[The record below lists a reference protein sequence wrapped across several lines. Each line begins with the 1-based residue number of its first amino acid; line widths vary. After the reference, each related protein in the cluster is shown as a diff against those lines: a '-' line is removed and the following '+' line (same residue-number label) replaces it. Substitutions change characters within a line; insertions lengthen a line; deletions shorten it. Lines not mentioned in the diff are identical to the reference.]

1 MLARG
6 TDAAQPDIA
15 ESAGTVVG
23 TVPAVGRVVEA
34 VLPPRMGTPFR
45 WLVASTWTS
54 ALGDGI
60 AVAAGPLLVAS
71 QTSDPLLVALAGL
84 LQRLPWLL
92 FGLHAGVLADRLDRR
107 RVVIAVDVLRAGVLA
122 VLVTALITGVVDVPV
137 VLVTVFVLG
146 TAEVFADTTS
156 TTLLPMVVPRA
167 DLGIGN
173 ARLMAGHL
181 TLNEL
186 AGPAVGAAL
195 FALGSAWPFA
205 VQAVCL
211 LLSALLVSRMVVPR
225 LPAPEG
231 PRHVGRDIAEGLR
244 WTWGNPAVRTLTLAI
259 VTFNVT
265 WGAAWSVLVLYA
277 GERLGL
283 GPVGFGLLT
292 TVAGLGG
299 IVGTAGYDWLERHAS
314 LAWIMR
320 VGLAIETLTHL
331 GLALTTTPWVAM
343 VIMFAFGA
351 HAFVW
356 GTTSR
361 TVRMRAVPLELQ
373 GRVGS
378 VYKLGVFGGIVA
390 GQALGGVIAR
400 IWGVTGPF
408 WFAFAGS
415 AVILALIWREL
426 AHIAHADEEAVRA
439 G

>member
-1 MLARG
+1 MA
-6 TDAAQPDIA
+6 
-15 ESAGTVVG
+15 
-23 TVPAVGRVVEA
+23 RVVEA
-34 VLPPRMGTPFR
+34 VFPARMGTPFR
-45 WLVASTWTS
+45 WLVGSSWASD
-54 ALGDGI
+54 LGDGL

-71 QTSDPLLVALAGL
+71 QTSDPVLVALAGL

-107 RVVIAVDVLRAGVLA
+107 RVVVAVDVVRACVLA
-122 VLVTALITGVVDVPV
+122 VLVGALLTGAVSVPV
-137 VLVTVFVLG
+137 VLGTVFLLG

-156 TTLLPMVVPRA
+156 ATLLPMVVPRA
-167 DLGIGN
+167 DLGVGN
-173 ARLMAGHL
+173 ARLMAGRITMNQL
-181 TLNEL
+181 V
-186 AGPAVGAAL
+186 GPAVGAVL
-195 FALGSAWPFA
+195 FAIGTAWPFA

-211 LLSALLVSRMVVPR
+211 LLAALLVSRMVVPP

-231 PRHVGRDIAEGLR
+231 PRHVRRDIAEGFR
-244 WTWGNPAVRTLTLAI
+244 WTWGNPAVRTLTLTI

-277 GERLGL
+277 AERLGL
-283 GPVGFGLLT
+283 GPVGFGLLS
-292 TVAGLGG
+292 TVGALGG
-299 IVGTAGYDWLERHAS
+299 IVGTAGYDRLERLVS

-320 VGLAIETLTHL
+320 VGLVIETLTHL

-343 VIMFAFGA
+343 TIVFVFGA

-361 TVRMRAVPLELQ
+361 TVRMRAVPASLQ

-378 VYKLGVFGGIVA
+378 LYSIGVFGGIVA

-408 WFAFAGS
+408 WFAFVGS

-426 AHIAHADEEAVRA
+426 AHIAHADDAAVRA